1 MTEEFLTK
9 YTLTF
14 VIYAFIGYICEVI
27 YCSVGQRRLVNRG
40 FLYGPWLP
48 IYGFGGLIV
57 NIFLI
62 PLKAYPVLVFLLGV
76 ILTSI
81 VEYIGSW
88 GLEKIFSIKLWDYSK
103 HFCNIN
109 GRVCLLNS
117 TLFGVMSISLVY
129 LVQPWIDSLI
139 ELVPYIVQ
147 YYLADVL
154 RLLFAVDLTLSVI
167 KMNAF
172 KKALGEAIDKAREIE
187 EKAKEYAEAGKA
199 EAQREYKARMSRE
212 MLDSNSRFSLTYRRI
227 LSAFPNAQAKGDELK
242 KQLGSMQKWAEE
254 RKDAVLEYRNRMKA
268 VKKDYREK
276 LKAIDAH
283 KGKDND

>member
-227 LSAFPNAQAKGDELK
+227 LSAFPNAQAKGDELR

-276 LKAIDAH
+276 LKAIDAR

>member
-1 MTEEFLTK
+1 MTEEFLTR

-14 VIYAFIGYICEVI
+14 VIYAFIGYICEVV
-27 YCSVGQRRLVNRG
+27 YCSVGKRRLVNRG

-62 PLKAYPVLVFLLGV
+62 PLKSYPVLVFLLGI

-129 LVQPWIDSLI
+129 LVQPWIDTLI
-139 ELVPYIVQ
+139 DLVPALVQ

-172 KKALGEAIDKAREIE
+172 RKALREAVEKAREIE
-187 EKAKEYAEAGKA
+187 EKAKEYAQAGKA
-199 EAQREYKARMSRE
+199 EAQREYRARMARE
-212 MLDSNSRFSLTYRRI
+212 TLDSNSRFSLTYRRI
-227 LSAFPNAQAKGDELK
+227 LSAFPNAQGKGAELK

-254 RKDAVLEYRNRMKA
+254 RKDAVLEYRSRMKA
-268 VKKDYREK
+268 LKMEYRDK
-276 LKAIDAH
+276 VKAINR
-283 KGKDND
+283 KRGEEND

>member
-1 MTEEFLTK
+1 MKDEFLTL

-27 YCSVGQRRLVNRG
+27 YCSIGQRKLVNRG

-57 NIFLI
+57 NICLI
-62 PLKAYPVLVFLLGV
+62 PLKAYPVLVFILGM

-103 HFCNIN
+103 HFANIN

-117 TLFGVMSISLVY
+117 TLFGIMSVSLVY
-129 LVQPWIDSLI
+129 LVQPYITLLI
-139 ELVPYIVQ
+139 SVIPSVVQ

-154 RLLFAVDLTLSVI
+154 RLLFVVDLTLSVI
-167 KMNAF
+167 KMSAF
-172 KKALGEAIDKAREIE
+172 KKALREAVNKAREIE
-187 EKAKEYAEAGKA
+187 TRAKQYALEGKLEAQKAYKERMDGEETERKNRFGVQYSRILKAFPSATAGK
-199 EAQREYKARMSRE
+199 
-212 MLDSNSRFSLTYRRI
+212 N
-227 LSAFPNAQAKGDELK
+227 ELK
-242 KQLGSMQKWAEE
+242 EQLTRMQNWAEE
-254 RKDAVLEYRNRMKA
+254 RKEA
-268 VKKDYREK
+268 VKEYKENLRKVKSEYKEKVRE
-276 LKAIDAH
+276 INRG
-283 KGKDND
+283 KGSKND

>member
-1 MTEEFLTK
+1 MTEEFLTQ

-14 VIYAFIGYICEVI
+14 VIYAFIGYVCEVV

-48 IYGFGGLIV
+48 IYGCGGLIV
-57 NIFLI
+57 NICLI
-62 PLKAYPVLVFLLGV
+62 PLKSYPVLVFILGM

-117 TLFGVMSISLVY
+117 SLFGVMSISLVY
-129 LVQPWIDSLI
+129 LVQPWIDTLI
-139 ELVPYIVQ
+139 NLIPYVIQ

-154 RLLFAVDLTLSVI
+154 RILFAIDLTMSII
-167 KMNAF
+167 KMSAF
-172 KKALGEAIDKAREIE
+172 KKALRDAVDKAREIQ
-187 EKAKEYAEAGKA
+187 EKAKEYASQGRLDFQKEYA
-199 EAQREYKARMSRE
+199 ERME
-212 MLDSNSRFSLTYRRI
+212 KELNEQKMRFSLTYNRI
-227 LSAFPNAQAKGDELK
+227 LKAFPNATAKRSEMK
-242 KQLGSMQKWAEE
+242 EQIAHMQKWAVE
-254 RKDAVLEYRNRMKA
+254 RKEAVREYRENMKKLRKEYKEK
-268 VKKDYREK
+268 VRE
-276 LKAIDAH
+276 IN
-283 KGKDND
+283 GERGRND

>member
-1 MTEEFLTK
+1 MSEEFLTQ

-14 VIYAFIGYICEVI
+14 VIYAFVGYICEVI
-27 YCSVGQRRLVNRG
+27 YCSIGQRKLVNRG

-57 NIFLI
+57 NICLL
-62 PLKAYPVLVFLLGV
+62 PLKSYPILVFILGM

-117 TLFGVMSISLVY
+117 TLFGIMSISLVY
-129 LVQPWIDSLI
+129 LVQPYIDILLTLI
-139 ELVPYIVQ
+139 PIAIK

-154 RLLFAVDLTLSVI
+154 RILFAVDLTMSTI
-167 KMNAF
+167 KMSAF
-172 KKALGEAIDKAREIE
+172 KKAIKAAALKAKEIE
-187 EKAKEYAEAGKA
+187 TKAKEYAALGKLEA
-199 EAQREYKARMSRE
+199 EREFKVRMEKESTETR
-212 MLDSNSRFSLTYRRI
+212 NSFGVQYRRI
-227 LSAFPNAQAKGDELK
+227 LSAFPNAT
-242 KQLGSMQKWAEE
+242 
-254 RKDAVLEYRNRMKA
+254 
-268 VKKDYREK
+268 
-276 LKAIDAH
+276 AH
-283 KGKDND
+283 KGDLKDELVRMQNWARERKEAVEEYRKNLKALKSDYKDKVREINSNKGKVND

>member
-1 MTEEFLTK
+1 MSEEFLTQ

-14 VIYAFIGYICEVI
+14 VIYAVIGYICEVI
-27 YCSVGQRRLVNRG
+27 YCSVGQRKLVNRG

-48 IYGFGGLIV
+48 IYGCGGLIV

-62 PLKAYPVLVFLLGV
+62 PLKKYPVLVFLLGV

-103 HFCNIN
+103 KFCNIN

-129 LVQPWIDSLI
+129 LVQPWIDSLVDF
-139 ELVPYIVQ
+139 VPYVIQ

-172 KKALGEAIDKAREIE
+172 KKALREAIEKAREIE
-187 EKAKEYAEAGKA
+187 VKAKEYAAEGKL
-199 EAQREYKARMSRE
+199 EAQREYRARMDREIIDSR
-212 MLDSNSRFSLTYRRI
+212 SRFSFTYRR
-227 LSAFPNAQAKGDELK
+227 LLAAFPNAEAKGEELK
-242 KQLGSMQKWAEE
+242 GQLRSMQKWAEE
-254 RKDAVLEYRNRMKA
+254 RKDAVLEYRNSMKA
-268 VKKDYREK
+268 LKREYREK
-276 LKAIDAH
+276 VKEINTR

>member
-1 MTEEFLTK
+1 MKSEFLTQ

-27 YCSVGQRRLVNRG
+27 YCSIGQRKLVNRG

-48 IYGFGGLIV
+48 IYGCGGLIV

-62 PLKAYPVLVFLLGV
+62 PLKAYPILVFILGM

-117 TLFGVMSISLVY
+117 SLFGIMSISLVY
-129 LVQPWIDSLI
+129 LVQPYIDSLI
-139 ELVPYIVQ
+139 NIIPFMVQ
-147 YYLADVL
+147 YYLADIL
-154 RLLFAVDLTLSVI
+154 RILFAIDLTMSVI
-167 KMNAF
+167 KMSAF
-172 KKALGEAIDKAREIE
+172 KKAINSAVTKAREIE
-187 EKAKEYAEAGKA
+187 TRAKEYAKEGKL
-199 EAQREYKARMSRE
+199 EFQKEYRERMERE
-212 MLDSNSRFSLTYRRI
+212 NEERKSSYSLQFGRI
-227 LSAFPNAQAKGDELK
+227 LKAFPNATSRREEAGEQLK
-242 KQLGSMQKWAEE
+242 KIQLWAEE
-254 RKDAVLEYRNRMKA
+254 RKEA
-268 VKKDYREK
+268 VKEYKENLKKVKTEYKEK
-276 LKAIDAH
+276 VRRINSDR
-283 KGKDND
+283 GNGNV